1 MESEF
6 LDITLNPSQFDA
18 LCGLSD
24 DLWDMVVVIGGRGA
38 GKSIALGLFSYEMA
52 SLPGSV
58 NLLTAPVVDTLNNS
72 TLPGVLE
79 AWSML
84 GIAEG
89 RDYVFGKPPKK
100 WRVKPYQKLRNV
112 KIITWRWGSY
122 TLLDG
127 SDNYAKH
134 RGIELD
140 SVAIDEFGELKAGA
154 LNVYIG
160 GLRGKA
166 TKRSGKAQKVFAVGN
181 PPSDPYQVQR
191 WEGAEGARVFEVP
204 SHENQR
210 NLPAGYI
217 DRMKRRY
224 DKITFKR
231 EVLGKV
237 LATGGLRAFY
247 AFKAEEYPA
256 GNLMRVAFDPKA
268 DIVLM
273 CDFNASESRPMSW
286 FIGQRHFIASKGK
299 WIDAIVA
306 EFINPGTHTDTQ
318 AEIVYDWLMAREFAG
333 TIAIRGDATGG
344 DKARNST
351 TARSDY
357 QMMKRILQEGPWIVE
372 NEKVRRTRRVK
383 DRIAATNARWRTA
396 DRRVHMVINPDT
408 CPEGVAAFKQLRWKA
423 SGVELEDNAFKDA
436 VDALSY
442 WCYTDYPIHMNETTR
457 AQR

>member
-1 MESEF
+1 MESSEF
-6 LDITLNPSQFDA
+6 LDIELNPSQFDA
-18 LCGLSD
+18 LSGLSD

-79 AWSML
+79 AWAMIGL
-84 GIAEG
+84 VEG
-89 RDYVFGKPPKK
+89 RDYVFGAAPKK
-100 WRVKPYQKLRNV
+100 WKVTTYQKLRNV
-112 KIITWRWGSY
+112 KIVTWRWGSY

-154 LNVYIG
+154 LDVYIG

-166 TKRSGKAQKVFAVGN
+166 TKRAGKTQKVFAVGN

-191 WEGAEGARVFEVP
+191 WEGVDGARVFEVP
-204 SHENQR
+204 SHENRR

-217 DRMKRRY
+217 ERMKRRY
-224 DKITFKR
+224 DRLTYKR

-237 LATGGLRAFY
+237 VATGGMRAFY
-247 AFKAEEYPA
+247 AFKPEQYPA
-256 GNLMRVAFDPKA
+256 GNLLRLAFDPHV
-268 DIVLM
+268 DLTLT

-286 FIGQRHFIASKGK
+286 FICQRRLVEAR
-299 WIDAIVA
+299 WLDVVVQ

-318 AEIVYDWLMAREFAG
+318 TEIVCDWLAARGFKG
-333 TIAIRGDATGG
+333 TIRIRGDATGG

-357 QMMKRILQEGPWIVE
+357 QTMKTILRAAGPWKVE
-372 NEKVRRTRRVK
+372 DEKVRRTRRVK
-383 DRIAATNARWRTA
+383 DRIAATNSRWRSA
-396 DRRVHMVINPDT
+396 DKKIHLVINPDT
-408 CPEGVAAFKQLRWKA
+408 CPQGITAFKQLRWKEN
-423 SGVELEDNAFKDA
+423 GMELEDVAFKDP

-442 WCYTDYPIHMNETTR
+442 FPYTEYPIHINETTVK
-457 AQR
+457 QT